1 MPSISITFLIVL
13 SCIRWIDIKGLGWM
27 RAGKVGVRGA
37 GSRISYEFS
46 TQGRGFEK

>member
-1 MPSISITFLIVL
+1 MPSSPITFLNVP
-13 SCIRWIDIKGLGWM
+13 SCIRCIDIKGMDGWREM
-27 RAGKVGVRGA
+27 FRVSGM